1 MWKHLRLFMLDEFHF
16 RTALLLRHTF
26 LCTFLTVN
34 SFPLSRGSKFYL
46 LLSWLSDHLFIYC
59 GHWESLFLSQISSL
73 RHGVPWKRYSG
84 YLSVCSG
91 TPMNTSVKFSFR
103 TGAPEMKY
111 LKWKW
116 RRHCFYRRAGESTV
130 WLDSINIGL
139 NLVTSQSH
147 SEIRAG
153 PEEAL
158 GK

>member
-1 MWKHLRLFMLDEFHF
+1 MWKHLRLFILDKVHF
-16 RTALLLRHTF
+16 GTALLLRHTF

-46 LLSWLSDHLFIYC
+46 FFSWSSDHLFIYC

-73 RHGVPWKRYSG
+73 RHGVPWRRYSDFS
-84 YLSVCSG
+84 SVCSG
-91 TPMNTSVKFSFR
+91 SPMNTNVKFSCR
-103 TGAPEMKY
+103 IGAPEMKS

-116 RRHCFYRRAGESTV
+116 RRHCFYRRAGKSIV

-139 NLVTSQSH
+139 NLVMSQSH
-147 SEIRAG
+147 SEIRADG
-153 PEEAL
+153 EEAL